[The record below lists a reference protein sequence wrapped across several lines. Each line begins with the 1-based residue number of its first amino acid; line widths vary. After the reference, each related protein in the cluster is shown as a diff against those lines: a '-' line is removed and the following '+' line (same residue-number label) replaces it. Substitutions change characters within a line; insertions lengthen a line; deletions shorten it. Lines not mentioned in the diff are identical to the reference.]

1 MNEFLKKYWLFL
13 VAIIY
18 ILIPMDLIPDAI
30 PFFGGLD
37 DSTLII
43 LGIIREHLQNKKEK
57 KDSGV

>member
-1 MNEFLKKYWLFL
+1 MKKFFKKYWLFL
-13 VAIIY
+13 IAIIY
-18 ILIPMDLIPDAI
+18 ILIPIDLIPDVI

-43 LGIIREHLQNKKEK
+43 LGIIREHLQNKKTT